1 MVEPR
6 AQPVDVEPGSR
17 LWVHRLAR
25 IRVPLLIVAAV
36 VLLTVL
42 VFGTVGVQ
50 DTINGLVTSSVI
62 IPAAV
67 GLTLVYG
74 VRKFAN
80 FAQGELMTLGAYVA
94 YLLNAQLG
102 GNLLWAFLIVPI
114 VLGIVGVM
122 LELFVFSKFEGK
134 GIIAPM
140 VASIGLSLFL
150 QNLIAVIW
158 GTDIRYFRVPAY
170 FDIQLPYGLHIP
182 PLRVAIFFLGIAF
195 MVFVHLLLTRTTLGK
210 AMRATSDNLELA
222 RTTGIRTRRVILW
235 TWFVSAALS
244 GIGGIILGLYR
255 YLVPTV
261 GFEFLLLFFAAV
273 ILGGIGSAYGAMLGG
288 LIIGLAND
296 LSLPWLSWLSDRG
309 WLVHGTGYQFGVA
322 FVIMVIVLL
331 VRPEGILGIRRER
344 GGTGAIR
351 WLRSRLLRSKTK
363 AEAEG
368 E

>member
-1 MVEPR
+1 MAKRRGRDPDEERVSSVWV
-6 AQPVDVEPGSR
+6 QR
-17 LWVHRLAR
+17 LMR
-25 IRVPLLIVAAV
+25 IKVPLILVAAV
-36 VLLTVL
+36 VLITVL
-42 VFGTVGVQ
+42 VFGAVGLQ

-62 IPAAV
+62 IPGAV
-67 GLTLVYG
+67 GLTLIYG

-94 YLLNAQLG
+94 FLVNVQLG
-102 GNLLWAFLIVPI
+102 GNLVWGFVIVPI
-114 VLGIVGVM
+114 VLGIVGVL
-122 LELFVFSKFEGK
+122 LELFIFSKFDGK
-134 GIIAPM
+134 GIIAPL

-170 FDIQLPYGLHIP
+170 QDIPLAYGLHVP
-182 PLRVAIFFLGIAF
+182 PLRVVIFFLGIAF

-222 RTTGIRTRRVILW
+222 RTTGIRTRRVVLW
-235 TWFVSAALS
+235 TWVVSAALS
-244 GIGGIILGLYR
+244 GVGGIILGLYR
-255 YLVPTV
+255 YLAPTM

-288 LIIGLAND
+288 LVIGLAND
-296 LSLPWLSWLSDRG
+296 LSLPWLSWLSDHG

-322 FVIMVIVLL
+322 FVIMIIVLL
-331 VRPEGILGIRRER
+331 VRPEGILGVRRER
-344 GGTGAIR
+344 GGTGAVR
-351 WLRSRLLRSKTK
+351 WLRSRLVRSQARTDMG
-363 AEAEG
+363 G